1 MGQWAYKVV
10 YVDNRGRISCEGNE
24 TLIGG
29 NERRSSFARRYLDS
43 VGREGWELVGIQ
55 PLTTNSAYYIFKRP
69 AQEGDYA
76 DSGASEAEQPSS
88 TESGQS
94 QSTSTSGPTI
104 ETA

>member
-10 YVDNRGRISCEGNE
+10 YIDYRGRISCEGLE
-24 TLIGG
+24 TLIG
-29 NERRSSFARRYLDS
+29 NERRSAFARRYLNG

-55 PLTTNSAYYIFKRP
+55 PLTANSAYYIFKRP

-76 DSGASEAEQPSS
+76 EPAPSAS
-88 TESGQS
+88 S
-94 QSTSTSGPTI
+94 QQAPTQGSGPTV